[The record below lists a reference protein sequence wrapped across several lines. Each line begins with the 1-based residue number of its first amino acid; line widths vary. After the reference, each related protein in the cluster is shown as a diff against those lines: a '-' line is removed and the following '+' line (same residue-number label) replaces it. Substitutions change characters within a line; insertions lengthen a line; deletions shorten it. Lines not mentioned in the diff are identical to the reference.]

1 MRARPR
7 PGSAVP
13 REETTPAP
21 SGARHVVA
29 YNWPMYVA
37 GSAATLAGVLLGRRR
52 RAAWAGAAVAGWWLG
67 ASLFASHR
75 VYDRSP
81 LHGWGWLDTV
91 LPAGPGRHLV
101 VSAGLDEASAPLR
114 ARNPGAPQTV
124 ADLYDALP
132 EIESSLRRAR
142 RRVPDRSESV
152 PARADRLPG
161 GDGSYDT
168 VIAPFA
174 VHELRPA
181 PDREALFAECAR
193 VLRPGGA
200 LVLVEHCRNAAN
212 TVAYGPGAWHFMPRA
227 EWLRLAAL
235 SGLDMV
241 DERRIA
247 GLVTVFVFRASG
259 GAG

>member
-1 MRARPR
+1 
-7 PGSAVP
+7 
-13 REETTPAP
+13 
-21 SGARHVVA
+21 
-29 YNWPMYVA
+29 MYVA
-37 GSAATLAGVLLGRRR
+37 GSAATVAGALLGRRR
-52 RAAWAGAAVAGWWLG
+52 PVAWAGAAAAGWWLG
-67 ASLFASHR
+67 ASLLASHL

-81 LHGWGWLDTV
+81 LHGWGWLEAV
-91 LPAGPGRHLV
+91 LPEGPGRHLV

-114 ARNPGAPQTV
+114 TRHPSRPQTV

-132 EIESSLRRAR
+132 ATESSLRRAR
-142 RRVPDRSESV
+142 RRVPARPGSI

-174 VHELRPA
+174 VHELRA
-181 PDREALFAECAR
+181 DADREALFTECAR

-200 LVLVEHCRNAAN
+200 LVLVEHCRNVAN
-212 TVAYGPGAWHFMPRA
+212 VVSYGPGAWHFMPRS

-235 SGLDMV
+235 SGLDV
-241 DERRIA
+241 VEERRIA
-247 GLVTVFVFRASG
+247 GLVTVFVLRASG